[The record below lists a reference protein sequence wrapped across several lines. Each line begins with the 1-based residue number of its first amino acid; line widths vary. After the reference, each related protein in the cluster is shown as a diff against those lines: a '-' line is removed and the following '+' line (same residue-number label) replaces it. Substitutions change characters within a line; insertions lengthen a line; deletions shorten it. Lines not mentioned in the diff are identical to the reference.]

1 MLNGVDA
8 ETPVGFVPGGG
19 ASVLPR
25 ALGLSRN
32 PVEAARRLAAGA
44 QPRRIAVGRVNG
56 HRFGFACGIGL
67 DAEVVRAVDELG
79 RREDGRRPGNLAF
92 AWTGVRT
99 LTRRRFRA
107 EPALEVKGFG
117 RAAFAFVSN
126 GPTYTYAGR
135 VAVRPTPEATF
146 EGGLDLV
153 APVRMRARD
162 LPRLAWYA
170 RGRGDRAAADDLVY
184 VHDAD
189 RIEIVCDRP
198 LPLEADGEDLGD
210 AETRAPRG
218 RARRGDGARLSYE
231 AGAGCERRC
240 SRTPSVATTS
250 APSAASSAT
259 TGHGNDLVSVRLPAG
274 SRGSPASRSTRVSSA
289 EPTYQPPRV
298 LSVSKNGWPGSMYV
312 TGSVAYGYRSWT
324 IRSGL
329 PAGPGTRYVDR
340 VPRAEISGGRIAGHG
355 GRRLAERRGEEAG
368 GLGELH
374 DGNAGRHLG
383 TGLAGSDRDGRV
395 EARSRDRGLARALGE
410 GK

>member
-1 MLNGVDA
+1 MALLLIANPRASAVDEACLAAVRAALPSGTELRLTGAKGEATELAREASGRVDALYVLGGDGTYNEVLNGVDA

-32 PVEAARRLAAGA
+32 PVEAARRLATGA

-67 DAEVVRAVDELG
+67 DGEVVRAVDELG

-92 AWTGVRT
+92 AWTGVRA

-135 VAVRPTPEATF
+135 IAVRPTPEATF

-210 AETRAPRG
+210 AET
-218 RARRGDGARLSYE
+218 
-231 AGAGCERRC
+231 
-240 SRTPSVATTS
+240 
-250 APSAASSAT
+250 
-259 TGHGNDLVSVRLPAG
+259 
-274 SRGSPASRSTRVSSA
+274 
-289 EPTYQPPRV
+289 V
-298 LSVSKNGWPGSMYV
+298 L
-312 TGSVAYGYRSWT
+312 
-324 IRSGL
+324 L
-329 PAGPGTRYVDR
+329 
-340 VPRAEISGGRIAGHG
+340 E
-355 GRRLAERRGEEAG
+355 AERDAVTV
-368 GLGELH
+368 L
-374 DGNAGRHLG
+374 
-383 TGLAGSDRDGRV
+383 V
-395 EARSRDRGLARALGE
+395 
-410 GK
+410 